1 MKREWTLYFVSSTAL
16 LALYIAL
23 RSASAREAAGGA
35 ARTSFFA
42 VVACTLIAVPTAL
55 FAVLARRGW
64 RYGPVVGARGGW
76 AFAAVA
82 VASVLG
88 AALADRNALLAQV
101 YVIPELFIVLAYRGA
116 LAAAAVMN
124 FGLVAVQALGGEPTF
139 DNLSK
144 WAASAVAVVVLTGL
158 FGKPIDLLAET
169 NMRNREL
176 VEQLQARNAQIA
188 RLSHLEGTARE
199 RERIAREMHDTIAQD
214 LASILALARATA
226 ADVAQAGAAPHE
238 NGVVLSANVAAPANG
253 VAPANDAGPANGVA
267 PANDAGPANDAADDS
282 QASRHLAMIVQL
294 AQECLDD
301 TRRMIADASPR
312 ALDGRGLAEAVGR
325 AADRLEHEGIA
336 VTRSLDSALLPLPQ
350 PVRVAVLRIA
360 QEAIANVARHSRA
373 ANVAVSLRS
382 VAGAAVLEVS
392 DDGVGFDPATAGAV
406 GEGSDPLNR
415 SALRS
420 RPESMDEGR
429 SGSPRV
435 GRTGSA
441 LQRDRLLYEPEGN
454 GSGFGISDMRG
465 RAADLGGCVSIESSP
480 ERGTRV
486 VARIPVDAPA
496 GESAASA
503 AGPASQ
509 QAVSPASQQA
519 VSPAS
524 QESISPT
531 PQGKEKE

>member
-76 AFAAVA
+76 AFAAVT
-82 VASVLG
+82 VASVWG
-88 AALADRNALLAQV
+88 AALADRNALLAQI
-101 YVIPELFIVLAYRGA
+101 YAIPELFIILAYRRA

-124 FGLVAVQALGGEPTF
+124 FGLVAVQALGGEPTP

-144 WAASAVAVVVLTGL
+144 WTASAVAVVVLTGL

-188 RLSHLEGTARE
+188 RLSHIEGTARE
-199 RERIAREMHDTIAQD
+199 RERIAREMHDTIAQG

-226 ADVAQAGAAPHE
+226 AEVAQAGAAPHE
-238 NGVVLSANVAAPANG
+238 NGVVLSANVAA
-253 VAPANDAGPANGVA
+253 PANGVA

-531 PQGKEKE
+531 PQGKEEE

>member
-144 WAASAVAVVVLTGL
+144 WVASAVAVVVLTGL

-226 ADVAQAGAAPHE
+226 AEVAQAGAAPYE
-238 NGVVLSANVAAPANG
+238 NGVVLSANVAAPSS
-253 VAPANDAGPANGVA
+253 DAAPANGV
-267 PANDAGPANDAADDS
+267 GPANDAADDS
-282 QASRHLAMIVQL
+282 QASRHLAMIVEL

-336 VTRSLDSALLPLPQ
+336 VTRSLDSALPPLPQ

-382 VAGAAVLEVS
+382 VAGAAVLEIR

-406 GEGSDPLNR
+406 DAEGGSSSNQA
-415 SALRS
+415 ALRS
-420 RPESMDEGR
+420 RSEPADEGR
-429 SGSPRV
+429 AGLARV
-435 GRTGSA
+435 RRVWQRGRLGRA
-441 LQRDRLLYEPEGN
+441 PEGN
-454 GSGFGISDMRG
+454 DSGFGISDMRG
-465 RAADLGGCVSIESSP
+465 RAADLGGSVDIDSSP
-480 ERGTRV
+480 GRGTRV
-486 VARIPVDAPA
+486 LARIPREAPA
-496 GESAASA
+496 AETAASA
-503 AGPASQ
+503 EGPTSRETASQ
-509 QAVSPASQQA
+509 
-519 VSPAS
+519 AS
-524 QESISPT
+524 QEAADSAL
-531 PQGKEKE
+531 QGKEKE

>member
-1 MKREWTLYFVSSTAL
+1 MRREWTLYFVSSTAL

-226 ADVAQAGAAPHE
+226 ADVAQVGAAPYE
-238 NGVVLSANVAAPANG
+238 NGVVLSANVAAPSS
-253 VAPANDAGPANGVA
+253 DAAPANGV
-267 PANDAGPANDAADDS
+267 GPANDAADDS

-336 VTRSLDSALLPLPQ
+336 VTRSLDSALPPLPQ

-373 ANVAVSLRS
+373 ANVAVSLRA
-382 VAGAAVLEVS
+382 VAGAAVLEIR

-406 GEGSDPLNR
+406 DAEGGSSSNQA
-415 SALRS
+415 ALRS
-420 RPESMDEGR
+420 RSEPADEGR
-429 SGSPRV
+429 AGLARV
-435 GRTGSA
+435 RRVWQRGRLGRA
-441 LQRDRLLYEPEGN
+441 PEGN
-454 GSGFGISDMRG
+454 DSGFGISDMRG
-465 RAADLGGCVSIESSP
+465 RAADLGGSVSIDSSP
-480 ERGTRV
+480 GRGTRV
-486 VARIPVDAPA
+486 LARIPVEAPA
-496 GESAASA
+496 VEDAASA
-503 AGPASQ
+503 EGATSRETASQ
-509 QAVSPASQQA
+509 ALQEAADSAS
-519 VSPAS
+519 
-524 QESISPT
+524 
-531 PQGKEKE
+531 QGKEKE

>member
-214 LASILALARATA
+214 LASILALVRATA
-226 ADVAQAGAAPHE
+226 GDVAQAGAAPHE
-238 NGVVLSANVAAPANG
+238 NGVVLSANVAAPSS
-253 VAPANDAGPANGVA
+253 DAAPANGV
-267 PANDAGPANDAADDS
+267 GPANDAADDS

-336 VTRSLDSALLPLPQ
+336 VTRSLDSALPPLPQ

-373 ANVAVSLRS
+373 ANVAVSLRA
-382 VAGAAVLEVS
+382 VAGAAILEVC

-429 SGSPRV
+429 SGSPHV

-480 ERGTRV
+480 GRGTRV

-496 GESAASA
+496 GESAESA
-503 AGPASQ
+503 AG
-509 QAVSPASQQA
+509 PASQQA

-531 PQGKEKE
+531 PQGKEEE

>member
-1 MKREWTLYFVSSTAL
+1 MRREWTLYFVSSTAL

-238 NGVVLSANVAAPANG
+238 NGVVLSANVAAPSS
-253 VAPANDAGPANGVA
+253 DAAPANGV
-267 PANDAGPANDAADDS
+267 GPANDAADDS

-336 VTRSLDSALLPLPQ
+336 VTRSLDSALPPLPQ
-350 PVRVAVLRIA
+350 PVRVAILRIA
-360 QEAIANVARHSRA
+360 QEAIANLARHSRA

-509 QAVSPASQQA
+509 QAVSPASQ
-519 VSPAS
+519 
-524 QESISPT
+524 ESISPT
-531 PQGKEKE
+531 PQGKEEE

>member
-1 MKREWTLYFVSSTAL
+1 MRREWTLYFVSSTAL

-238 NGVVLSANVAAPANG
+238 NGVVLSANVAAPSS
-253 VAPANDAGPANGVA
+253 DAAPANGV
-267 PANDAGPANDAADDS
+267 GPANDAADDS

-509 QAVSPASQQA
+509 QAVSPASQ
-519 VSPAS
+519 
-524 QESISPT
+524 ESISPT
-531 PQGKEKE
+531 PQGKEEE

>member
-1 MKREWTLYFVSSTAL
+1 MKREWTLYFAASTAL
-16 LALYIAL
+16 LALYIASRFAL
-23 RSASAREAAGGA
+23 DRGAAGEA

-55 FAVLARRGW
+55 FAVLASRSW

-144 WAASAVAVVVLTGL
+144 WAASAVATVVLTGL

-226 ADVAQAGAAPHE
+226 ADVAQAGAAPYE
-238 NGVVLSANVAAPANG
+238 NGVVLSANVAAPSS
-253 VAPANDAGPANGVA
+253 
-267 PANDAGPANDAADDS
+267 DAGPANDAADGS

-336 VTRSLDSALLPLPQ
+336 VTRSLDSTLPPLPQ
-350 PVRVAVLRIA
+350 PARVAILRIA

-373 ANVAVSLRS
+373 VNVAVSLRS
-382 VAGAAVLEVS
+382 VAGAVVLEVR
-392 DDGVGFDPATAGAV
+392 DDGVGFDSAVAGAV
-406 GEGSDPLNR
+406 GAEVGSSSNQA
-415 SALRS
+415 ALRS
-420 RPESMDEGR
+420 RPKPADEGR
-429 SGSPRV
+429 TDLPRV
-435 GRTGSA
+435 RSVSQRGRLRRA
-441 LQRDRLLYEPEGN
+441 PEGDD
-454 GSGFGISDMRG
+454 SGFGISDMRG
-465 RAADLGGCVSIESSP
+465 RAADLGGSVSIDSSP
-480 ERGTRV
+480 GRGTRV
-486 VARIPVDAPA
+486 LARIPVEAPA
-496 GESAASA
+496 VENAAPA
-503 AGPASQ
+503 AGPTSRETASQ
-509 QAVSPASQQA
+509 L
-519 VSPAS
+519 S
-524 QESISPT
+524 QEAADSPS
-531 PQGKEKE
+531 QGKEKE

>member
-253 VAPANDAGPANGVA
+253 VAPANDAGPAN
-267 PANDAGPANDAADDS
+267 DAADDS

-509 QAVSPASQQA
+509 QAVSPASQ
-519 VSPAS
+519 
-524 QESISPT
+524 ESISPT
-531 PQGKEKE
+531 PQGKEEE

>member
-1 MKREWTLYFVSSTAL
+1 MRREWTLYFVSSTAL

-226 ADVAQAGAAPHE
+226 ADVAQAGAAPYE
-238 NGVVLSANVAAPANG
+238 NGVVLSANVAAPSS
-253 VAPANDAGPANGVA
+253 DAA
-267 PANDAGPANDAADDS
+267 PANDAADDS

-336 VTRSLDSALLPLPQ
+336 VTRSLDSALPPLPQ

-382 VAGAAVLEVS
+382 VAGAAVLEVC

-465 RAADLGGCVSIESSP
+465 RAADLGGSVDIDSSP
-480 ERGTRV
+480 GRGTRV

-509 QAVSPASQQA
+509 QAVSPASQ
-519 VSPAS
+519 
-524 QESISPT
+524 ESISPT

>member
-124 FGLVAVQALGGEPTF
+124 FGLVAVQALGGEPTP

-226 ADVAQAGAAPHE
+226 ADVAQAGAAPYE
-238 NGVVLSANVAAPANG
+238 NGVVLSANVAAPSS
-253 VAPANDAGPANGVA
+253 
-267 PANDAGPANDAADDS
+267 DAGPANDAADDS

-325 AADRLEHEGIA
+325 AADRLEREGITVA
-336 VTRSLDSALLPLPQ
+336 RSLDSTLPPLPQ
-350 PVRVAVLRIA
+350 PARVAILRIA

-373 ANVAVSLRS
+373 VNVAVSLRS
-382 VAGAAVLEVS
+382 VAGAAVLEVR
-392 DDGVGFDPATAGAV
+392 DDGVGFDSAAAGAV
-406 GEGSDPLNR
+406 GAEVGSSSNQA
-415 SALRS
+415 ALRS
-420 RPESMDEGR
+420 RPKPADEGR
-429 SGSPRV
+429 TDLPRV
-435 GRTGSA
+435 RSVSQRGRLRRA
-441 LQRDRLLYEPEGN
+441 PEGDD
-454 GSGFGISDMRG
+454 SGFGISDMRG
-465 RAADLGGCVSIESSP
+465 RAADLGGSVSIDSSP
-480 ERGTRV
+480 GRGTRV
-486 VARIPVDAPA
+486 LARIPVEAPA
-496 GESAASA
+496 VENAAPAEGLTSRET
-503 AGPASQ
+503 ASQ
-509 QAVSPASQQA
+509 
-519 VSPAS
+519 AS
-524 QESISPT
+524 QEAADSALQEAADSAL
-531 PQGKEKE
+531 QGKEKE

>member
-1 MKREWTLYFVSSTAL
+1 MKREWTLYFAASTAL
-16 LALYIAL
+16 LALYIASRFAL
-23 RSASAREAAGGA
+23 DRGAAGEA
-35 ARTSFFA
+35 ARTNPLA
-42 VVACTLIAVPTAL
+42 VVVACTLVSVPTFL
-55 FAVLARRGW
+55 FATLASRSW
-64 RYGPVVGARGGW
+64 RYGPVVGSRGGW
-76 AFAAVA
+76 AFAAVT
-82 VASVLG
+82 VASVWG

-238 NGVVLSANVAAPANG
+238 NGVVLSANVAAPSS
-253 VAPANDAGPANGVA
+253 DAAPANGV
-267 PANDAGPANDAADDS
+267 GPANDAADDS

-509 QAVSPASQQA
+509 QAVSPASQ
-519 VSPAS
+519 
-524 QESISPT
+524 ESISPT
-531 PQGKEKE
+531 PQGKEEE

>member
-1 MKREWTLYFVSSTAL
+1 MKREWTLYFAASTAL
-16 LALYIAL
+16 LALYIASRFAL
-23 RSASAREAAGGA
+23 DRGAAGET
-35 ARTSFFA
+35 ARTNPLA
-42 VVACTLIAVPTAL
+42 VVVACTLVSVPTFL
-55 FAVLARRGW
+55 FATLASRSW
-64 RYGPVVGARGGW
+64 RYGPVVGSRGGW
-76 AFAAVA
+76 AFAAVT
-82 VASVLG
+82 VASVWG

-238 NGVVLSANVAAPANG
+238 NGVVLSANVAAPSS
-253 VAPANDAGPANGVA
+253 DAAPANGV
-267 PANDAGPANDAADDS
+267 GPANDAADDS

-509 QAVSPASQQA
+509 QAVSPASQ
-519 VSPAS
+519 
-524 QESISPT
+524 ESISPT
-531 PQGKEKE
+531 PQGKEEE

>member
-226 ADVAQAGAAPHE
+226 GDVAQAGAAPHE

-253 VAPANDAGPANGVA
+253 V
-267 PANDAGPANDAADDS
+267 GPANDAADDS

-336 VTRSLDSALLPLPQ
+336 VTRSLDSALPPLPQ

-373 ANVAVSLRS
+373 ANVAVSLWA
-382 VAGAAVLEVS
+382 VAGAAILEVC

-480 ERGTRV
+480 GRGTRV

-509 QAVSPASQQA
+509 QAVSPASQ
-519 VSPAS
+519 
-524 QESISPT
+524 ESISPT

>member
-1 MKREWTLYFVSSTAL
+1 MKREWTLYFAASTAL
-16 LALYIAL
+16 LALYIASKFAL
-23 RSASAREAAGGA
+23 DREAAGETA
-35 ARTSFFA
+35 QTNPLAV
-42 VVACTLIAVPTAL
+42 VVACTLVSVPTLL
-55 FAVLARRGW
+55 FATLASRSW

-144 WAASAVAVVVLTGL
+144 WVASAVAVVVLTGL

-226 ADVAQAGAAPHE
+226 AEVAQAGAAPYE
-238 NGVVLSANVAAPANG
+238 NGVVLSANVAAPSS
-253 VAPANDAGPANGVA
+253 DAAPANGV
-267 PANDAGPANDAADDS
+267 GPANDAADDS
-282 QASRHLAMIVQL
+282 QALRHLAMIVQL

-336 VTRSLDSALLPLPQ
+336 VTRSLDSALPPLPQ

-382 VAGAAVLEVS
+382 VAGAAVLEIR

-406 GEGSDPLNR
+406 DAEGGSSSNQA
-415 SALRS
+415 ALRS
-420 RPESMDEGR
+420 RSEPADEGR
-429 SGSPRV
+429 AGLARV
-435 GRTGSA
+435 RRVWQRGRLGRA
-441 LQRDRLLYEPEGN
+441 PEGSD
-454 GSGFGISDMRG
+454 SGFGISDMRG
-465 RAADLGGCVSIESSP
+465 RAADLGGSVDIDSSP
-480 ERGTRV
+480 GRGTRV
-486 VARIPVDAPA
+486 LARIPREAPA
-496 GESAASA
+496 AETAASA
-503 AGPASQ
+503 EGPTSRETASQASQ
-509 QAVSPASQQA
+509 QAADSAS
-519 VSPAS
+519 
-524 QESISPT
+524 
-531 PQGKEKE
+531 QGKEKE

>member
-226 ADVAQAGAAPHE
+226 GDVAQAGAAPHE
-238 NGVVLSANVAAPANG
+238 NGVVLSANVAA
-253 VAPANDAGPANGVA
+253 PANGVA

-382 VAGAAVLEVS
+382 VAGAAILEVC

-509 QAVSPASQQA
+509 QAVSPASQ
-519 VSPAS
+519 
-524 QESISPT
+524 ESISPT
-531 PQGKEKE
+531 PQGKEEE

>member
-1 MKREWTLYFVSSTAL
+1 MKREWTLYFAASTAL
-16 LALYIAL
+16 LALYIASRFAL
-23 RSASAREAAGGA
+23 DRGAAGEAAQTNPLA
-35 ARTSFFA
+35 V

-82 VASVLG
+82 VASALG

-226 ADVAQAGAAPHE
+226 ADVAQAGAAPYE
-238 NGVVLSANVAAPANG
+238 NGVVLSANVAAPSSDA
-253 VAPANDAGPANGVA
+253 APANDAA
-267 PANDAGPANDAADDS
+267 PADDAADDS

-336 VTRSLDSALLPLPQ
+336 VTRSLDSALPPLPQ

-382 VAGAAVLEVS
+382 VAGAAVLETR

-406 GEGSDPLNR
+406 DAEGGSSSNQA
-415 SALRS
+415 ALRS
-420 RPESMDEGR
+420 RSEPADEGR
-429 SGSPRV
+429 AGLARV
-435 GRTGSA
+435 RRVWQRGRLGRA
-441 LQRDRLLYEPEGN
+441 PEGN
-454 GSGFGISDMRG
+454 DSGFGISDMRG
-465 RAADLGGCVSIESSP
+465 RAADLGGSVDIDSSP
-480 ERGTRV
+480 GRGTRV
-486 VARIPVDAPA
+486 LARIPLEAPA
-496 GESAASA
+496 AETAASA
-503 AGPASQ
+503 EGPTSRETASQ
-509 QAVSPASQQA
+509 ASQQA

>member
-1 MKREWTLYFVSSTAL
+1 MKREWTLYFAASTAL
-16 LALYIAL
+16 LALYIASRFAL
-23 RSASAREAAGGA
+23 DRGAAGEA
-35 ARTSFFA
+35 ARTNPLA
-42 VVACTLIAVPTAL
+42 VVVACTLVSVPTFL
-55 FAVLARRGW
+55 FATLASRSW
-64 RYGPVVGARGGW
+64 RYGPVVGSRGGW
-76 AFAAVA
+76 AFAAVT
-82 VASVLG
+82 VASVWG

-238 NGVVLSANVAAPANG
+238 NGVVLSANVAAPSS
-253 VAPANDAGPANGVA
+253 DAAPANGV
-267 PANDAGPANDAADDS
+267 GPANDAADDS

-454 GSGFGISDMRG
+454 GSGFGISDMHG

-509 QAVSPASQQA
+509 QAVSPASQ
-519 VSPAS
+519 
-524 QESISPT
+524 ESISPT
-531 PQGKEKE
+531 PQGKEEE